1 MPPVDEHIAFDQPL
15 NERTRS
21 FLRLEFLLAELEHH
35 RSDRSEWGMR
45 ACVRTLLDTLSVLGR
60 TDLKTELLKDLGEQ
74 QAALQRLASRNDVS
88 QDRLSRVLQEITA
101 ALSALHQSTAAH
113 PAALLRENDFL
124 YAIHSR
130 SAIPGGTCRFDLA
143 AYHRWLSRGPE
154 ATQRDLDQWSR
165 RLIAFRTGVDLSLRL
180 LRTSSQAQSLVAH
193 GGVFLHIPQAHY
205 SLVRVQIAPDADV
218 YPEISASKHRIAIR
232 FMALGDVNTRSMQE
246 TRDVPFQ
253 LQCCSPAG
261 ALAGTGATATNRTQD
276 VT

>member
-1 MPPVDEHIAFDQPL
+1 MSSLAEPIAFDQPL

-35 RSDRSEWGMR
+35 RGDRSDWGMR
-45 ACVRTLLDTLSVLGR
+45 ASVRTLLDTLSVLGR

-88 QDRLSRVLQEITA
+88 QDRLRKVLDEINV

-143 AYHRWLSRGPE
+143 AYHRWLCRGPE
-154 ATQRDLDQWSR
+154 ATQRDLELWAR
-165 RLIAFRTGVDLSLRL
+165 RLTAFRVGVDLSLRL
-180 LRTSSQAQSLVAH
+180 LRTSSQPQSLIAH

-205 SLVRVQIAPDADV
+205 SLVRVQIAADSDV

-232 FMALGDVNTRSMQE
+232 FMTLGDVNTRSVQE

-261 ALAGTGATATNRTQD
+261 ALAAQPSPTHRTQD

>member
-1 MPPVDEHIAFDQPL
+1 MNTAPDCFVFEQPL
-15 NERTRS
+15 NELTLS
-21 FLRLEFLLAELEHH
+21 FLRLHFLISELDHY
-35 RSDRSEWGMR
+35 RRDDSDWGVR
-45 ACVRTLLDTLSVLGR
+45 ATVRTLLDTLSVLGR
-60 TDLKTELLKDLGEQ
+60 TDIKTELLKDLGEQ
-74 QAALQRLASRNDVS
+74 QSALQRFSDRPDVDRDKLRGVLGELSTVMASLHRS
-88 QDRLSRVLQEITA
+88 S
-101 ALSALHQSTAAH
+101 SAQ

-143 AYHRWLSRGPE
+143 AYHRWLCRGPE
-154 ATQRDLDQWSR
+154 ATQRDLDVWTR
-165 RLIAFRTGVDLSLRL
+165 RLSAFRIGVDLSLRL
-180 LRTSSQAQSLVAH
+180 LRTSSQPQSLVAH

-205 SLVRVQIAPDADV
+205 SLVRVQIAADSDV

-232 FMALGDVNTRSMQE
+232 FMTLGDVNTRSVQE

-261 ALAGTGATATNRTQD
+261 ALAAHPSPANRTQD

>member
-1 MPPVDEHIAFDQPL
+1 MHAAEDNIAFDQPL

-21 FLRLEFLLAELEHH
+21 FLRLEFLLAELDHH
-35 RSDRSEWGMR
+35 RADPSDFGMR
-45 ACVRTLLDTLSVLGR
+45 ACIHALLDTLSVLGR

-74 QAALQRLASRNDVS
+74 QAALQRLASRSDVN
-88 QDRLSRVLQEITA
+88 QDRLNKVLEEIAA
-101 ALSALHQSTAAH
+101 ALTALHQSNAAH

-143 AYHRWLSRGPE
+143 AYHRWLCRGPD
-154 ATQRDLDQWSR
+154 ATQRDLDRWAR
-165 RLIAFRTGVDLSLRL
+165 RLTAFRAGVDLSLRL
-180 LRTSSQAQSLVAH
+180 LRTSSQPQPLVAH

-205 SLVRVQIAPDADV
+205 SLVRVLIPADCDV

-232 FMALGDVNTRSMQE
+232 FMTLGDVNTRSVQD
-246 TRDVPFQ
+246 TRDIAFR

-261 ALAGTGATATNRTQD
+261 TIGGSAINAGRTQD

>member
-1 MPPVDEHIAFDQPL
+1 MNSAEGSNVFEQPL

-35 RSDRSEWGMR
+35 RRDPSDWGCR
-45 ACVRTLLDTLSVLGR
+45 ACVRALLDTLSVLGR

-74 QAALQRLASRNDVS
+74 QAALQRLSTRSDVN
-88 QDRLSRVLQEITA
+88 QERLRKVLDEINA
-101 ALSALHQSTAAH
+101 ALSGLHQSAAAH

-143 AYHRWLSRGPE
+143 AYHRWLCRGPE
-154 ATQRDLDQWSR
+154 AVEHDLAQWTR
-165 RLIAFRTGVDLSLRL
+165 RLQAFRIGVDLSLRL
-180 LRTSSQAQSLVAH
+180 LRTSSQAQPLVAH

-205 SLVRVQIAPDADV
+205 SLVRLQVGAPWDI

-232 FMALGDVNTRSMQE
+232 FMTLGDVNTRSVQE

-261 ALAGTGATATNRTQD
+261 ALAGTAAQTRTQD

>member
-1 MPPVDEHIAFDQPL
+1 MEPAEEYIAFEQPL

-35 RSDRSEWGMR
+35 RRDTSDWGVR
-45 ACVRTLLDTLSVLGR
+45 ASVRALLDTLSVLGR
-60 TDLKTELLKDLGEQ
+60 TDLKSELLKDLGEQ
-74 QAALQRLASRNDVS
+74 QAALQRFAARSDVS
-88 QDRLSRVLQEITA
+88 QDRLRRVLDEINA
-101 ALSALHQSTAAH
+101 ALGSLHQSAASH

-143 AYHRWLSRGPE
+143 PYHRWLCRSPDAVE
-154 ATQRDLDQWSR
+154 HDLDLWTR
-165 RLIAFRTGVDLSLRL
+165 RLQAFGVGVDLSLRL
-180 LRTSSQAQSLVAH
+180 LRTSSQPHGLAAK

-205 SLVRVQIAPDADV
+205 SLVRVHVPQDCDV

-232 FMALGDVNTRSMQE
+232 FMTLGDVNTRSVQE
-246 TRDVPFQ
+246 TRDVPFR

-261 ALAGTGATATNRTQD
+261 ALVGNATAQLSPQD